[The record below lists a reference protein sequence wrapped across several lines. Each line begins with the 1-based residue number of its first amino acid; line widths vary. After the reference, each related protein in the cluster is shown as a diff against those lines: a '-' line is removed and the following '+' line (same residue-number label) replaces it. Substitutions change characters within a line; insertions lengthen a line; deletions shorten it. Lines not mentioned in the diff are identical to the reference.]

1 MPTIP
6 PHLIATFLLAS
17 IAGLAGVAPPCVR
30 AAVPGRMDRAPESFT
45 ELWQRSITL
54 GTLHQQ
60 PSQSEQD
67 FLHEAAALVDA
78 LTATLAAEVCGV
90 FERSDDGTRLLIT
103 LMTQGSIA
111 YCMSRRADEPTD
123 AKQGLAG
130 QSLHS
135 HVGLRGR
142 RGDAGC
148 LPPDVSLPELPFRS
162 PAERVA
168 RLLGD
173 RFSERDIEAG
183 PGFLVHRGR
192 LWHQQ
197 GWGTQRFIARVDGD
211 DSAACA

>member
-1 MPTIP
+1 
-6 PHLIATFLLAS
+6 
-17 IAGLAGVAPPCVR
+17 
-30 AAVPGRMDRAPESFT
+30 MDRAPESFT

-60 PSQSEQD
+60 PNQSEQD

-78 LTATLAAEVCGV
+78 FTATLAAEVCGV
-90 FERSDDGTRLLIT
+90 FERSEDGTRLLIT

-111 YCMSRRADEPTD
+111 YCMSRRAEAPTD
-123 AKQGLAG
+123 AGHGLAG

-135 HVGLRGR
+135 HVGVGGR

-148 LPPDVSLPELPFRS
+148 LPPEPSLPELPFRS

-173 RFSERDIEAG
+173 RFSERDIESGA
-183 PGFLVHRGR
+183 GFLVHRGR

-211 DSAACA
+211 GSAARGPRIARWLAEQPWTAACA